1 MSTAIDALVARAQ
14 DALAEYASFTQEQID
29 HIVRKASVAAL
40 HHHGELAV
48 LAVEETGRGLFED
61 KAVKN
66 MFACEHVT
74 HSIIKQRT
82 VGVISHDEI
91 TGITEIADPVGVV
104 AGITPVTNPTST
116 AIFKSLIALKTR
128 NPIVFAFHPSAQN
141 CSVAAAKI
149 VRDAAVAAGAPKNCI
164 QWIAEDVSSR
174 KL

>member
-66 MFACEHVT
+66 MFAPA
-74 HSIIKQRT
+74 SPR
-82 VGVISHDEI
+82 S
-91 TGITEIADPVGVV
+91 P
-104 AGITPVTNPTST
+104 TPS
-116 AIFKSLIALKTR
+116 
-128 NPIVFAFHPSAQN
+128 
-141 CSVAAAKI
+141 
-149 VRDAAVAAGAPKNCI
+149 
-164 QWIAEDVSSR
+164 VSSR
-174 KL
+174 ASPR